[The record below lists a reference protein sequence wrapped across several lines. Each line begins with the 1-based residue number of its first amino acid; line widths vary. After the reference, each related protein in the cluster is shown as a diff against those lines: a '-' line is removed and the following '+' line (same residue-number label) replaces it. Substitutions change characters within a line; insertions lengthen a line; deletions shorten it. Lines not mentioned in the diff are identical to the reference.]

1 MRKLAIILF
10 MLITVFMITGCNK
23 KEPKVVITNAYYDH
37 AINQMELIYD
47 YFYYENANT
56 FSGFS
61 PQDPDPNS
69 NFKGGASLWGY
80 GGMLTAIS
88 AGALVDPQN
97 ETIRTYADLLVEGLA
112 SYRYPVKQLYY
123 TSNIR
128 GGEPYYDDNA
138 WIVLGLYELGK
149 TYNDDTYIEHSRELL
164 NYVMSG
170 ESPDGGVFWKET
182 VTSRNTCSTAPTIIA
197 ALLHYQNN
205 PEAELLEFA
214 IRNYNW
220 TVDTLKDPTD
230 HVYWDNATM
239 DEFGVER
246 IEKTKWTYNSG
257 TMIWASVLLYEITG
271 EATYLTEAE
280 RTASGALAFFYR
292 GNQGVFNY
300 PVSPWFNMYLLRGF
314 IELAKSKDDG
324 SVDYMINTFVTSM
337 NNAILKGKDDRGLIL
352 RSWGS
357 GNSVA
362 TDQFLDL
369 LDASAT
375 TEILF
380 LIAYYQINL
389 EVDS

>member
-1 MRKLAIILF
+1 
-10 MLITVFMITGCNK
+10 
-23 KEPKVVITNAYYDH
+23 
-37 AINQMELIYD
+37 
-47 YFYYENANT
+47 
-56 FSGFS
+56 
-61 PQDPDPNS
+61 
-69 NFKGGASLWGY
+69 
-80 GGMLTAIS
+80 
-88 AGALVDPQN
+88 
-97 ETIRTYADLLVEGLA
+97 
-112 SYRYPVKQLYY
+112 
-123 TSNIR
+123 
-128 GGEPYYDDNA
+128 
-138 WIVLGLYELGK
+138 
-149 TYNDDTYIEHSRELL
+149 
-164 NYVMSG
+164 
-170 ESPDGGVFWKET
+170 
-182 VTSRNTCSTAPTIIA
+182 
-197 ALLHYQNN
+197 
-205 PEAELLEFA
+205 
-214 IRNYNW
+214 
-220 TVDTLKDPTD
+220 
-230 HVYWDNATM
+230 
-239 DEFGVER
+239 
-246 IEKTKWTYNSG
+246 
-257 TMIWASVLLYEITG
+257 MIWASVLLYEITG